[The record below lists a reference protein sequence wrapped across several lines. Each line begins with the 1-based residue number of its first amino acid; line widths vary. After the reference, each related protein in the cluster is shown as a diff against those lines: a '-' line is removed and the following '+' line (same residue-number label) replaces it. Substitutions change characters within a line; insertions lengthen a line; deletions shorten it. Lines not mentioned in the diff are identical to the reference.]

1 MKILLGPFKP
11 TESLIVKCI
20 TMKQAGANQ
29 EGINNEL
36 YAEQAMVDQLFSKEV
51 LNRINAQTQVVPL
64 NYFNEFP
71 DSVLKKIR
79 SENNKTKIIHFVSFK
94 KMAIAAAVLIITAT
108 GYLFSEKTVQ
118 NNEEIAIVNIEAI
131 TNEEIEHYVESNELF
146 VEVDWE
152 SGIDNSNIQLE
163 LNYTPLNK
171 DSNKLT
177 N

>member
-1 MKILLGPFKP
+1 
-11 TESLIVKCI
+11 
-20 TMKQAGANQ
+20 MKQAGANQ

-36 YAEQAMVDQLFSKEV
+36 YAEQAMLEQLFSKAALKSMDAKIQE
-51 LNRINAQTQVVPL
+51 VPL

-79 SENNKTKIIHFVSFK
+79 SENNKTKIIHFVAFK

-108 GYLFSEKTVQ
+108 GYLFSDKTVQ